1 MERRGQSGLEYMMI
15 VIIAMLLMTPAIQ
28 KGTTLLSDM
37 KMEINVMQAKNTIN
51 SISDAA
57 ESVFAQGEPAKI
69 TIRSKFPENINQSVV
84 GQREVMIRLNS
95 YGGMTDIVNH
105 FEFNVTGTLPQ
116 HNGYYDITIQA
127 IKILGVTWVN
137 ITGE

>member
-1 MERRGQSGLEYMMI
+1 MDKRGQSGLEYMMI

-37 KMEINVMQAKNTIN
+37 KQETNVMQAKQTIN
-51 SISDAA
+51 SISDAT

-69 TIRSKFPENINQSVV
+69 TINAKFPENINLSSV
-84 GQREVMIRLNS
+84 GSREVMIRLNS
-95 YGGMTDIVNH
+95 YGGITDIVNR
-105 FEFNVTGTLPQ
+105 FDFNVTGTLPQ
-116 HNGYYDITIQA
+116 ENGYYDIIITA
-127 IKILGVTWVN
+127 VKISGVTWVN